1 MPTPS
6 HHQSQSLRQVTD
18 MEGGMVEAGAMF
30 ATLMALIKVIEK
42 LVDKKMNGNGPKPV
56 QIDLNQ
62 GELNNNMGQMV
73 ECMASTTQTLER
85 INDKIDG
92 VHEKTTRIET
102 LTDTI
107 DGRIKDIQGVSHKT
121 YNMLENERIAQQVR
135 KETLAELRDEATRGT

>member
-1 MPTPS
+1 
-6 HHQSQSLRQVTD
+6 

-42 LVDKKMNGNGPKPV
+42 LVDKRMGNGGSKPV

-85 INDKIDG
+85 INDKIDS
-92 VHEKTTRIET
+92 VHEKSTKIET
-102 LTDTI
+102 LTGTI
-107 DGRIKDIQGVSHKT
+107 DGRIKDIQDVSHKT
-121 YNMLENERIAQQVR
+121 KNMMEQERIAQQVR
-135 KETLAELRDEATRGT
+135 KETLAELRDETRGT

>member
-1 MPTPS
+1 
-6 HHQSQSLRQVTD
+6 

-42 LVDKKMNGNGPKPV
+42 LVDKKMNGNGNGAKPV

-62 GELNNNMGQMV
+62 TELANNMGQMV
-73 ECMASTTQTLER
+73 ECMASTGQTLER

-92 VHEKTTRIET
+92 VHEKATRIET

-121 YNMLENERIAQQVR
+121 HNMLENERIAQQAR
-135 KETLAELRDEATRGT
+135 KETLAELRDETRGT

>member
-1 MPTPS
+1 
-6 HHQSQSLRQVTD
+6 
-18 MEGGMVEAGAMF
+18 MESGMIEAGALFGTM
-30 ATLMALIKVIEK
+30 MALIKVIEK

-85 INDKIDG
+85 INDKIDD
-92 VHEKTTRIET
+92 VHEKSTRIET

-107 DGRIKDIQGVSHKT
+107 DGRIKDIQDVSHKT
-121 YNMLENERIAQQVR
+121 KNMMEQERIAQQVR

>member
-1 MPTPS
+1 
-6 HHQSQSLRQVTD
+6 
-18 MEGGMVEAGAMF
+18 MESGMIEAGALFGTM
-30 ATLMALIKVIEK
+30 MALIKVIEK

-85 INDKIDG
+85 INDKIDD
-92 VHEKTTRIET
+92 VHEKSTRIET

-107 DGRIKDIQGVSHKT
+107 DGRIKDIQDVSHKT
-121 YNMLENERIAQQVR
+121 KNMLEKERIAQQVR

>member
-1 MPTPS
+1 
-6 HHQSQSLRQVTD
+6 
-18 MEGGMVEAGAMF
+18 MESGMIEAGALFGTM
-30 ATLMALIKVIEK
+30 MALIKVIEK

-62 GELNNNMGQMV
+62 GVLNNNMGQMV

-121 YNMLENERIAQQVR
+121 HNMLENERIAQQVR

>member
-1 MPTPS
+1 
-6 HHQSQSLRQVTD
+6 

-42 LVDKKMNGNGPKPV
+42 LVDKRMGNGGSKPV

-85 INDKIDG
+85 INDKIDS
-92 VHEKTTRIET
+92 VHEKSTKIET
-102 LTDTI
+102 LTGTI
-107 DGRIKDIQGVSHKT
+107 DGRIKDIQDVSHKT
-121 YNMLENERIAQQVR
+121 KNMMEQERIAQQVR
-135 KETLAELRDEATRGT
+135 KETLAELRDERGSQ

>member
-1 MPTPS
+1 MI
-6 HHQSQSLRQVTD
+6 
-18 MEGGMVEAGAMF
+18 EAGALFGTM
-30 ATLMALIKVIEK
+30 MALIKVIEK

-85 INDKIDG
+85 INDKIDD
-92 VHEKTTRIET
+92 VHEKSTRIET

-107 DGRIKDIQGVSHKT
+107 DGRIKDIQDVSHKT
-121 YNMLENERIAQQVR
+121 KNMLEKERIAQQVR
-135 KETLAELRDEATRGT
+135 KETLAELRDERGSQ